1 MITSARVR
9 LLEVDPDLGSFLTSD
24 DLAQARQLA
33 VPVVTV
39 ERGDD
44 DFPGVEQRGGFGA
57 LVLEGMVLGELRV
70 SDQLGMRLLGPGD
83 IVPLTESPP
92 PMLVAE
98 ASFRALPETRLAL
111 LGREVA
117 FATARWPG
125 LSSALQLRAAQQADR
140 LAVQLVICQLPRV
153 DQRLLALF
161 WLLAES
167 WGRVTPTGTT
177 LPLKLTHEALGAL
190 IGARRPTV
198 TLALGEL
205 TERGAVVHQTEGW
218 LLVEAPPAASGKTGP
233 MRPPALL
240 ENDGPSWA
248 PVPDTLAE
256 EAEDGAAR
264 SDSNEILKQTVAA
277 LRQQHAQN
285 RERFAERLLELTA
298 ARERCAENRRRIAGD
313 RLTRTPRRSPS
324 S

>member
-9 LLEVDPDLGSFLTSD
+9 LLEIDPDLGSSLTSD
-24 DLAQARQLA
+24 ELAEARQLA

-39 ERGDD
+39 ERGDND
-44 DFPGVEQRGGFGA
+44 LAEVEQQGGFGA
-57 LVLEGMVLGELRV
+57 LVLEGMVVGELRV
-70 SDQLGMRLLGPGD
+70 GDQAGMRLLGPGD
-83 IVPLTESPP
+83 VVPLTKSPP

-117 FATARWPG
+117 FAVTHWPG
-125 LSSALQLRAAQQADR
+125 LASALQLRAAQQSDR

-161 WLLAES
+161 WLLAEL
-167 WGRVTPTGTT
+167 WGRVTPAGTT

-198 TLALGEL
+198 TLALREL
-205 TERGAVVHQTEGW
+205 SERGAIVHQAEGW
-218 LLVEAPPAASGKTGP
+218 LLLEPPPGASGEVER
-233 MRPPALL
+233 MRPPALV
-240 ENDGPSWA
+240 EDDGPSWA
-248 PVPDTLAE
+248 PIPDRRAVEAE
-256 EAEDGAAR
+256 EAAAR
-264 SDSNEILKQTVAA
+264 SDSYETLKQTVAA
-277 LRQQHAQN
+277 LRQQHARNQ
-285 RERFAERLLELTA
+285 ERFAQRLRELTA
-298 ARERCAENRRRIAGD
+298 TRERCAENRRRMARD
-313 RLTRTPRRSPS
+313 QLNRSPRPSPS